1 METANST
8 VIKVE
13 AVINAKVDK
22 VWKLWNGPQHI
33 TKWNNASDDWHTP
46 KAEVDLKEGGKFLS
60 RMESK
65 DGKMG
70 FDFVGTYSR
79 IVENKQIEY
88 TMEDGRRVQVI
99 FQENGDTTKVT
110 ESFEAE
116 SMNSVEMQKAGWQAI
131 LDNFKKYVETYGNT
145 TKLHFEISIN
155 AKAIDV
161 YNKMLEDKSYRQW
174 TALFNPSSFYEGTW
188 EKGSKILF
196 VGFGENGEKGGMVSR
211 IKENMPGK
219 FVSIEHLGVLKGDE
233 EILDGP
239 EVESW
244 QGALENYTFTEV
256 NDATVLSID
265 MDSNEDYKSY
275 FEETWPKALKELKS
289 ICEA

>member
-8 VIKVE
+8 IIKVE
-13 AVINAKVDK
+13 TVINAKVDK

-88 TMEDGRRVQVI
+88 TMEDGRKVQVI
-99 FQENGDTTKVT
+99 FHENGNSTKVT
-110 ESFEAE
+110 ESFDAE

-131 LDNFKKYVETYGNT
+131 LDNFKKYVESYGNT
-145 TKLHFEISIN
+145 TTLHFEISIN
-155 AKAIDV
+155 AKAMDV
-161 YNKMLEDKSYRQW
+161 YNKMIDDKSYRQW

-196 VGFGENGEKGGMVSR
+196 VGFGEDGEKGGMVSR
-211 IKENMPGK
+211 IKENIPGK
-219 FVSIEHLGVLKGDE
+219 FISIEHLGMLKGDI

-239 EVESW
+239 DVEIW

-256 NDATVLSID
+256 NGATILSID
-265 MDSNEDYKSY
+265 LDSNEEYKNY
-275 FEETWPKALKELKS
+275 FDETWPKALKELKS

>member
-65 DGKMG
+65 DGKIG

-88 TMEDGRRVQVI
+88 TMEDGRKVQVV
-99 FQENGDTTKVT
+99 FNENGDTTTVT

-145 TKLHFEISIN
+145 SKMHFEISIN
-155 AKAIDV
+155 AKPIDV
-161 YNKMLEDKSYRQW
+161 YNKMLEDKTYRQW
-174 TALFNPSSFYEGTW
+174 TAHFNPSSFYEGTW

-211 IKENMPGK
+211 IKENIPGK

-239 EVESW
+239 DVESW

-256 NDATVLSID
+256 NGATIVSID
-265 MDSNEDYKSY
+265 MDANEEYKSY